1 MNLNFLDG
9 FDRYSRGARLYPA
22 LLLTL
27 PFLVT
32 TICLF
37 NNDLF
42 SGKLPLS
49 FSMFA
54 YFGGL
59 YLTSNICRSLGK
71 ELEKKYISSWGGM
84 PTTIILRHQDR
95 TLNNQEKKRY
105 HNFLNQ
111 NVPGMEGKFPTKL
124 DEQNRPY
131 FADDMYDSSIS
142 WLREQRRDKEKYNLV
157 YEELI
162 QYGFRRNLAS
172 VKPYGIAVCIM
183 SLAFIITSF
192 IFDSGSIST
201 NINEI
206 PALIEQNIT
215 TYHIASL
222 LLTLTALCCW
232 ITIIGE
238 QWVKDAAYD
247 YAVRLVRSIDKN

>member
-1 MNLNFLDG
+1 MNFLDG

-27 PFLVT
+27 PFLIT
-32 TICLF
+32 IICLF
-37 NNDLF
+37 NNNLF
-42 SGKLPLS
+42 SGKLTLS
-49 FSMFA
+49 FSMFT

-71 ELEKKYISSWGGM
+71 ELEKKYIREWGGM
-84 PTTIILRHQDR
+84 PTTIILKHQDR

-105 HNFLNQ
+105 HDFLDK

-124 DEQNRPY
+124 AEQNQPD
-131 FADDMYDSSIS
+131 FADDMYNSSIS
-142 WLREQRRDKEKYNLV
+142 WLREQRRDKEKYNLA

-162 QYGFRRNLAS
+162 QYGFRRNLFGI
-172 VKPYGIAVCIM
+172 KPYGIAVCII
-183 SLAFIITSF
+183 SLAFVITSLMF
-192 IFDSGSIST
+192 NNGSIST

-206 PALIEQNIT
+206 PALIKQNIT

-222 LLTLTALCCW
+222 LLALTALSCW
-232 ITIIGE
+232 ITIVGE
-238 QWVKDAAYD
+238 KWVKDAAYD
-247 YAVRLVRSIDKN
+247 YAIRLVRSIDKN